1 MKKEPEE
8 IVKAI
13 FSSLNRDKENS
24 IYIIAKKADITW
36 RTAKK
41 YLNLLLWVQSQ
52 PTIIAREID
61 NKKVFRLKS

>member
-1 MKKEPEE
+1 MKKGPEE

-13 FSSLNRDKENS
+13 FSSLNSEKENS

-36 RTAKK
+36 RTTKK
-41 YLNLLLWVQSQ
+41 YLNLLLWIQSQ
-52 PTIIAREID
+52 PIIIARDID